1 MTSARRVASATSSY
15 PLMEGR
21 SWHWRYLPRLV
32 VSSGGSEVAVHSVNF
47 ALPDFGKSAM
57 KAAWMLTASAAGGKK
72 IPSSPYPR
80 VGYQSAL
87 TKSLKSLGGFTF
99 SQGQGRIGLVPFN
112 LTPRRTPRVE
122 RLRLSH
128 ISSPQLYRGSAA
140 SRHRDHLCWDAS
152 RSRGYVSARPSRKI
166 RQNTSP
172 LLRGLTAAGGSL

>member
-1 MTSARRVASATSSY
+1 MSKLVHKGGTSSLAMA
-15 PLMEGR
+15 PT
-21 SWHWRYLPRLV
+21 
-32 VSSGGSEVAVHSVNF
+32 VAVHSVKLV
-47 ALPDFGKSAM
+47 LPDFGKSAM
-57 KAAWMLTASAAGGKK
+57 KVAWLTASAAGDKK

-80 VGYQSAL
+80 VGYQS
-87 TKSLKSLGGFTF
+87 TFTTNLKFLGGFTF

-152 RSRGYVSARPSRKI
+152 RSRGYVSAWASRKI